1 MKRLIEFPLEDGSNI
16 VVEVDEPHELR
27 GTTPVAR
34 PGELFVK
41 AQLTLAQALD
51 KIQPAATGIITR
63 LRTLS
68 DPPDEISVAF
78 GIKLSG
84 EVGAFIASSGVEA
97 NYAVTLT
104 WKRSESTT
112 DE

>member
-1 MKRLIEFPLEDGSNI
+1 MKRLVEFPLEDGSSI

-27 GTTPVAR
+27 GTTSVAR
-34 PGELFVK
+34 SGELFVK

-51 KIQPAATGIITR
+51 KIRPAATGIITR
-63 LRTLS
+63 LRTLP

-84 EVGAFIASSGVEA
+84 EVGAFIAASGVEA

-104 WKRSESTT
+104 WKRSEPA
-112 DE
+112 ENG